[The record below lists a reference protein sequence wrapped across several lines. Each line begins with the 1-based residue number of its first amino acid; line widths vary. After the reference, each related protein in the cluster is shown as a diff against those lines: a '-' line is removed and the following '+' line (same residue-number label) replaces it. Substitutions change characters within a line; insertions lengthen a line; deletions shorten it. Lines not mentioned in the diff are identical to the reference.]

1 MFLSGLSSLVI
12 IGKVGV
18 ENFLDKHKDQ
28 VSKCS
33 PQGKIVLACT
43 ALPAFLLVTI
53 FKVGSLAVMHPGARA
68 IAVFVDHALSSLTL
82 LVLKLCRSRKYQEL
96 TSINQSIIAE
106 ILTLHIWPKGRNGQ
120 AVGVGMA
127 MFLFLLYYSSL
138 IWHVANPE
146 QLTEMPSHVS
156 VNKSDPTFLEWR
168 SETAGRLQTASACLL
183 QLGLFTFFLAI
194 YFSLYQDRLVTT
206 ILQGGFFN
214 WPSPENVSR
223 LAPPKFAWTGP
234 P

>member
-53 FKVGSLAVMHPGARA
+53 FKIGSLAVMQPRARA
-68 IAVFVDHALSSLTL
+68 IVVFVGHALSGLTL

-106 ILTLHIWPKGRNGQ
+106 ILTLHISGPRADLVWQ
-120 AVGVGMA
+120 
-127 MFLFLLYYSSL
+127 
-138 IWHVANPE
+138 
-146 QLTEMPSHVS
+146 
-156 VNKSDPTFLEWR
+156 LEWAWQR
-168 SETAGRLQTASACLL
+168 SCSSSTPPRSSGTLL
-183 QLGLFTFFLAI
+183 I
-194 YFSLYQDRLVTT
+194 RS
-206 ILQGGFFN
+206 
-214 WPSPENVSR
+214 S
-223 LAPPKFAWTGP
+223 
-234 P
+234 